1 MLVASVS
8 FVAECSGET
17 VINSGRTKKKQ
28 WGGRRTT
35 HEETSM
41 PCILSWATTTVG
53 GGNPPPPVI
62 RALIMKFC
70 LNLPVKVA
78 VKLSV
83 ETVLAWF
90 TESKNS

>member
-1 MLVASVS
+1 MRRHRCRV
-8 FVAECSGET
+8 FYHGPQP
-17 VINSGRTKKKQ
+17 Q
-28 WGGRRTT
+28 W
-35 HEETSM
+35 
-41 PCILSWATTTVG
+41 